1 MAPSSSI
8 TVQDNI
14 VFPGTIRVPLTVKFL
29 TSRSQI
35 SCSTAILPAISGFTK
50 PFLTLD
56 YKNEEL
62 EDLLYNEH
70 YEFIGI
76 SSANNFMV
84 DNINKL
90 TIQIRNIIEK
100 KVPVVLGGNLVNTY
114 KKTNEKLKVDLVS
127 QNIEQFLI
135 ELNLKYN
142 KNSLKII

>member
-1 MAPSSSI
+1 MYCW
-8 TVQDNI
+8 
-14 VFPGTIRVPLTVKFL
+14 L
-29 TSRSQI
+29 
-35 SCSTAILPAISGFTK
+35 CAISGYIIASGYETESIVKFNPNSK

-127 QNIEQFLI
+127 QNIEQVLI